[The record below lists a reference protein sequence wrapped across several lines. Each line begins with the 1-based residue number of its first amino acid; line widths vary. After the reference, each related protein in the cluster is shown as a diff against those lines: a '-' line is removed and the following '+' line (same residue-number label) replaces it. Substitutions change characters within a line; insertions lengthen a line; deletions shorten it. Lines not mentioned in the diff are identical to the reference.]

1 MGALVAARLH
11 RKAVYVMAAPF
22 HKPVV
27 CPVLI
32 ERVSDLATLH
42 ALIAQA
48 KSGRGQ
54 VVLLSGEAGIGKS
67 RLVAEARAY
76 VAAQQFLLFQGNCFS
91 ADIAYPYAPLLDL
104 VRSSAANQFSAAG
117 ASELAPFARELH
129 QLLPDLVPLPPDGE
143 GQFIGPSP
151 PVSSDPE
158 QEKRRLFTALTQF
171 FTGQATKQPVLL
183 IIEDIHWSDDTS
195 LEFLYALA
203 RRCPAHPLLI
213 LLTYR
218 SDEVRPGLRHFLAQL
233 DRERLAQER
242 LLTRLT
248 REGVEV
254 MLRAIFALPQTAR
267 LELLEPIYTLTEGNP
282 FFVEEILTS
291 LIASG
296 EISYA
301 NGRWERKPLGELS
314 IPRSVQDAVQQR
326 TDRLSEPARQILTL
340 AAVAGRRFDF
350 ALLQELTHHDE
361 QHLLQLIKEL
371 IAAQLVVE
379 ESAEQFAFRHALT
392 RQAVYADLLVRE
404 RKALHRRIA
413 DTMEQLY
420 SAMLDMHLA
429 DLAYHLYEAGAWE
442 KALGYAQHAG
452 EQAQAMYAPRAA
464 IEQFTRA
471 LDAARHGSISP
482 PASLYRMR
490 GKAHETLGDFEQAR
504 LDYETTLQM
513 ARSAGNR
520 QDEWQ
525 ALMDLGYLWAQR
537 DYAQAGTYFQQ
548 ALELARGMDDPIT
561 LAHTLNRLGNW
572 HVNIEQPRE
581 ALHYHQEALTLF
593 QQVHDSQG
601 IAQTYDLLGMTAT
614 LGGDLLQA
622 SAYYQQAI
630 ALFRELDD
638 RQGLASSLPTLMVL
652 GEGGGYESETMVSA
666 TTSFAESLHFGELAL
681 QTAREIG
688 QRPAEAYA
696 LFMLPHYLGPHG
708 EYARALEAAQA
719 SLALAE
725 QIEHHEWLTGAHWVS
740 GALYLD
746 LLALPEA
753 LASLEQALVLAHE
766 VGSWN
771 WIRIVSGFLAPVYLL
786 QQDQTSADAILT
798 AALEPDAPMQTI
810 GQRLVWAA
818 RAELALA
825 RSDPG
830 LALDITERLIASAAN
845 LSDEDVIPRLWKLRA
860 EALAALGR
868 VAEAEAQLRAAQEAA
883 RAQGLRPLLWR
894 ISITLG
900 RFYQNWRRL
909 EEAEQAFSSA
919 RTIIE
924 ELAANLPDEDLR
936 QGFLFQATAMLPH
949 KRAHTSGRIAK
960 QAYGGLTTRER
971 EVAALISQGKINR
984 EIAEE
989 LVVSERTVESHVS
1002 NIMFKLGVQSRRQI
1016 RDWAVEKGLVAPPH

>member
-1 MGALVAARLH
+1 
-11 RKAVYVMAAPF
+11 
-22 HKPVV
+22 
-27 CPVLI
+27 
-32 ERVSDLATLH
+32 
-42 ALIAQA
+42 
-48 KSGRGQ
+48 
-54 VVLLSGEAGIGKS
+54 
-67 RLVAEARAY
+67 
-76 VAAQQFLLFQGNCFS
+76 
-91 ADIAYPYAPLLDL
+91 
-104 VRSSAANQFSAAG
+104 
-117 ASELAPFARELH
+117 
-129 QLLPDLVPLPPDGE
+129 
-143 GQFIGPSP
+143 
-151 PVSSDPE
+151 
-158 QEKRRLFTALTQF
+158 
-171 FTGQATKQPVLL
+171 VLL

-218 SDEVRPGLRHFLAQL
+218 SNEVRPGLRHFLAQL

-248 REGVEV
+248 REGVEM
-254 MLRAIFALPQTAR
+254 MLRTIFALPQTAR

-420 SAMLDMHLA
+420 SAVLDMHLA
-429 DLAYHLYEAGAWE
+429 DLAYHFYEAGAWE

-471 LDAARHGSISP
+471 LDAAQRGSISP
-482 PASLYRMR
+482 SPRLYRLR
-490 GKAHETLGDFEQAR
+490 GQAHETLGDFEQAR
-504 LDYETTLQM
+504 LDYETTLRM
-513 ARSAGNR
+513 ARRHVGASAERVSIPSPPTTDLSARDSLHG
-520 QDEWQ
+520 EWQ

-593 QQVHDSQG
+593 QQAHDSQG

-696 LFMLPHYLGPHG
+696 LFMLAHYLGPHG

-725 QIEHHEWLTGAHWVS
+725 QIEHHE
-740 GALYLD
+740 
-746 LLALPEA
+746 
-753 LASLEQALVLAHE
+753 
-766 VGSWN
+766 
-771 WIRIVSGFLAPVYLL
+771 
-786 QQDQTSADAILT
+786 
-798 AALEPDAPMQTI
+798 
-810 GQRLVWAA
+810 
-818 RAELALA
+818 
-825 RSDPG
+825 
-830 LALDITERLIASAAN
+830 
-845 LSDEDVIPRLWKLRA
+845 
-860 EALAALGR
+860 
-868 VAEAEAQLRAAQEAA
+868 
-883 RAQGLRPLLWR
+883 
-894 ISITLG
+894 
-900 RFYQNWRRL
+900 
-909 EEAEQAFSSA
+909 
-919 RTIIE
+919 
-924 ELAANLPDEDLR
+924 
-936 QGFLFQATAMLPH
+936 
-949 KRAHTSGRIAK
+949 
-960 QAYGGLTTRER
+960 
-971 EVAALISQGKINR
+971 
-984 EIAEE
+984 
-989 LVVSERTVESHVS
+989 
-1002 NIMFKLGVQSRRQI
+1002 
-1016 RDWAVEKGLVAPPH
+1016 